1 MRARQLLTRLH
12 LIVGCVA
19 APFLIVLGVTGA
31 ILVFESEIADRLDA
45 RMTRV
50 APREHPLTI
59 AQLTARVAPSVP
71 GATLVGVALP
81 QDASHSELLIFDA
94 PNAKNGGVAL
104 FVDPYDGRVLGN
116 AEQGSTLIPRI
127 HQLHIR
133 LLAGKKG
140 QAVVIS
146 AGIALL
152 FLSVTGLIL
161 WWPGKIFRVRW
172 TARGRRVVLDLHNA
186 LGAYSWIFLMTFSLT
201 AIVIHWD
208 GPAAKMFGRLTG
220 TGAGQPMPPPRVG
233 CAAPPVD
240 GDSILAVATRA
251 EPGALITSIS
261 LPTSRNTLSRVNMKY
276 PDDGT
281 PAGRTI
287 VVVDGCTGEVAY
299 QQSTRSAPL
308 GYRMARVWNREI
320 HTGDIFGWPTRVLA
334 CIFSLSLPLMA
345 ITGPLIWLSRR
356 RRQRGRAAV
365 DASAT
370 IAPERPTLQP
380 TA

>member
-31 ILVFESEIADRLDA
+31 ALVFEPQLVDLLDPA
-45 RMTRV
+45 LMRV

-71 GATLVGVALP
+71 GGALIDVGLP
-81 QDASHSELLIFDA
+81 ADASHSALLVFALPQPKSD
-94 PNAKNGGVAL
+94 PVAL

-116 AEQGSTLIPRI
+116 ANRASTLVSSV
-127 HQLHIR
+127 HQFHTH

-146 AGIALL
+146 AGLALL
-152 FLSVTGLIL
+152 FLSITGLIL

-186 LGAYSWIFLMTFSLT
+186 LGAYSWIFLLTFSLT

-208 GPAAKMFGRLTG
+208 GPAARMFGSLTG
-220 TGAGQPMPPPRVG
+220 TGAGRPMPPPRAD
-233 CAAPPVD
+233 CAVPPV
-240 GDSILAVATRA
+240 GADSILAVAARA
-251 EPGALITSIS
+251 EPGARATGVS
-261 LPTSRNTLSRVNMKY
+261 LPTSDNTRSRVNMKY
-276 PDDGT
+276 PGDGT

-287 VVVDGCTGEVAY
+287 VVVDGCTGAVAY

-308 GYRMARVWNREI
+308 GYKMARMWNREI
-320 HTGDIFGWPTRVLA
+320 HTGDILGWPTRLLA

-345 ITGPLIWLSRR
+345 ITGPLIWWSRR
-356 RRQRGRAAV
+356 RRERARAVV

-370 IAPERPTLQP
+370 ITADRPKLQP
-380 TA
+380 TG